1 MDTSEKIFI
10 TFFIVLIVSLIV
22 LNLVLLFNNK
32 NTSVGGKQ
40 TYTCKDGTTFTCYAG
55 TEGCMDNSP
64 MHCPTPVDVV
74 GNCCNK
80 DGTPDGKCTSLTKE
94 KCKDNCKWK
103 VGPCQCHLENG
114 TCLAKACVGGSHLC
128 GINTDPNAPKNSFT
142 QEVCE
147 RMLGLNPN
155 LISCDPN
162 YIPKAKLVDPGN
174 SNGGNCQFLCE
185 KSN

>member
-1 MDTSEKIFI
+1 MDTSEKMFI
-10 TFFIVLIVSLIV
+10 SFFVVLIVGLIV
-22 LNLVLLFNNK
+22 LNLVLFFNNK

-80 DGTPDGKCTSLTKE
+80 DGTPDGKCNFTKD
-94 KCKDNCKWK
+94 KCTLDKGCKWK
-103 VGPCQCHLENG
+103 VGPCQCNLEHG
-114 TCLAKACVGGSHLC
+114 TCGTKSCVGGGRFC
-128 GINTDPNAPKNSFT
+128 
-142 QEVCE
+142 
-147 RMLGLNPN
+147 GLNLN
-155 LISCDPN
+155 LPSGTKATQPDCDKKLNEMGGKFSNFVSCDPGYN
-162 YIPKAKLVDPGN
+162 PTLSPVQT
-174 SNGGNCQFLCE
+174 NCQFSCE